1 MAPPTCTT
9 SNGAPMPRF
18 GLTASATAG
27 STGPMLLQD
36 FEFIDH
42 LSHFNRERV
51 PQRVVYAKGGGAFG
65 YFEVAHPEVVEFC
78 CAKMFSDVGKRTPVA
93 ARFSVLTGDS
103 GAADTRVLHGGRQL
117 GSRLQQRAGL
127 LHPRSCSLPEFDSLA
142 EAATSLA
149 SSRRQHRLG
158 LLVAAHADVA
168 LVRPRYSGWL
178 MDTAVTRSG
187 M

>member
-65 YFEVAHPEVVEFC
+65 YFEVTHPEITVLLRQDVLGRGQAHARC
-78 CAKMFSDVGKRTPVA
+78 CAI
-93 ARFSVLTGDS
+93 
-103 GAADTRVLHGGRQL
+103 
-117 GSRLQQRAGL
+117 
-127 LHPRSCSLPEFDSLA
+127 LHPDW
-142 EAATSLA
+142 
-149 SSRRQHRLG
+149 RRW
-158 LLVAAHADVA
+158 
-168 LVRPRYSGWL
+168 SGRH
-178 MDTAVTRSG
+178 DA
-187 M
+187 